1 MLKKYGIDDPSYFLR
16 RATSSIHS
24 GDTQE
29 ACTYLVDAVKLLNS
43 DLSSKY
49 TEIQELQEYNKK
61 LRKLIKDCSLRYIEY
76 TEKEIGY

>member
-1 MLKKYGIDDPSYFLR
+1 MNDPSSLLR
-16 RATSSIHS
+16 GATSCIHS
-24 GDTQE
+24 GDTQG

-43 DLSSKY
+43 ELSYKY

-61 LRKLIKDCSLRYIEY
+61 LRKLVKDCNLRYIEY